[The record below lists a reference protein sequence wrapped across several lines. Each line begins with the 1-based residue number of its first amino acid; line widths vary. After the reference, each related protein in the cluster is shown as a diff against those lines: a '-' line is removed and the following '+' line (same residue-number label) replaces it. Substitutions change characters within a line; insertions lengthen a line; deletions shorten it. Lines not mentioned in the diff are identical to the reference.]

1 VSALHGILGGTITAL
16 GVSMV
21 AAARHWPATAT
32 PTRAVLDEASLN
44 ELLDGGEIEAND
56 FAYCPAE
63 ERTTFHAIRSDGSRR
78 CWTCNSESPAG
89 AK

>member
-1 VSALHGILGGTITAL
+1 MSALHGILGGTVTAL

-21 AAARHWPATAT
+21 AAARTWQAAR
-32 PTRAVLDEASLN
+32 PTERAVLDEVSLA

-56 FAYCPAE
+56 FALCPAE

-78 CWTCNSESPAG
+78 CWTCAFDTAG
-89 AK
+89 DDQ